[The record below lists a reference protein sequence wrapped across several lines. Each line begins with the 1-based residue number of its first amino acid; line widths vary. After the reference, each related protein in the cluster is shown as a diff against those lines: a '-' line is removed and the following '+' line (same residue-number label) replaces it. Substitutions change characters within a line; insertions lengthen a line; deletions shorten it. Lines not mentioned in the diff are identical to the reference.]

1 MEVTEVFKGCDR
13 IEMLGY
19 DIISLI
25 SNGKKETVDN
35 IIEHLENKD
44 IVHYLIN
51 TYEEDLCLIKENG
64 IYDLNDWEEIFYQ
77 FSYITFN
84 SDVSRKMGIVNEET
98 DGLLVLLNIILQ
110 IVSERTYN
118 VK

>member
-1 MEVTEVFKGCDR
+1 M
-13 IEMLGY
+13 
-19 DIISLI
+19 ISK
-25 SNGKKETVDN
+25 GKKETVDN
-35 IIEHLENKD
+35 IIEHLWNKD
-44 IVHYLIN
+44 IVHYIIN
-51 TYEEDLCLIKENG
+51 TYENDMCRISENSR
-64 IYDLNDWEEIFYQ
+64 YDINDWEEIFYQ